1 MGTML
6 AELPLGQPIPCSV
19 SADEEGLDL
28 HGALVPHPT
37 CSFYM
42 RVSGHGLRSHGI
54 HDGDLLVID
63 RSVEPRSGDVVI
75 VAHRGVFLLRPLRCE
90 GEQWLLEPQR
100 AGEGV
105 IVLDLE
111 SFDRSGLFGV
121 VAHAVHHLA
130 RSPSRRR

>member
-1 MGTML
+1 MML
-6 AELPLGQPIPCSV
+6 AALPLGQPIPCSV
-19 SADEEGLDL
+19 SSGAEGLDL
-28 HGALVPHPT
+28 HGALVPDPI

-75 VAHRGVFLLRPLRCE
+75 VAHQGVFLLRPLQRQ
-90 GEQWLLEPQR
+90 GEQWLLEPLR

-105 IVLDLE
+105 IVVDLE

>member
-1 MGTML
+1 MML
-6 AELPLGQPIPCSV
+6 AALPLGQPIPCSV
-19 SADEEGLDL
+19 SAGAEGLDL
-28 HGALVPHPT
+28 HAALVPEPI

-63 RSVEPRSGDVVI
+63 RSIEPRSGDVAI
-75 VAHRGVFLLRPLRCE
+75 VAHQGVFLLRPLRRQ

-100 AGEGV
+100 PGEGV

-111 SFDRSGLFGV
+111 SFERSGLFGV

-130 RSPSRRR
+130 RSPSRRH

>member
-1 MGTML
+1 MML
-6 AELPLGQPIPCSV
+6 AALPLEQPIPCSV
-19 SADEEGLDL
+19 SSGAEGLDL
-28 HGALVPHPT
+28 HGALVPAPI

-63 RSVEPRSGDVVI
+63 RSIEPRSGDVAI
-75 VAHRGVFLLRPLRCE
+75 VAHQGMFLLRPLRRE

-100 AGEGV
+100 PGEGV

>member
-1 MGTML
+1 ML
-6 AELPLGQPIPCSV
+6 AALPLGQPIPCSV
-19 SADEEGLDL
+19 SSGAEGLDL
-28 HGALVPHPT
+28 HGALVPDPI

-63 RSVEPRSGDVVI
+63 RSIEPRSGDVAI
-75 VAHRGVFLLRPLRCE
+75 VAHQGVFLLRPLRRQ

-100 AGEGV
+100 PGEGV

-111 SFDRSGLFGV
+111 SFERSGLFGV

-130 RSPSRRR
+130 RSPSRRH

>member
-1 MGTML
+1 ML

-19 SADEEGLDL
+19 SSGAEGLDL
-28 HGALVPHPT
+28 HGALVPDPI

-75 VAHRGVFLLRPLRCE
+75 VAHQGVFLLRPLRRQ
-90 GEQWLLEPQR
+90 GEQWLLEPLR

-105 IVLDLE
+105 IVVDLE

>member
-19 SADEEGLDL
+19 GADEEGLDL

-75 VAHRGVFLLRPLRCE
+75 VAHRGVFCCGRC
-90 GEQWLLEPQR
+90 
-100 AGEGV
+100 GV
-105 IVLDLE
+105 RG
-111 SFDRSGLFGV
+111 SSGCWSRD
-121 VAHAVHHLA
+121 A
-130 RSPSRRR
+130 RGKG

>member
-1 MGTML
+1 ML
-6 AELPLGQPIPCSV
+6 AALPLGQPIPCSV
-19 SADEEGLDL
+19 SSGAEGLDL
-28 HGALVPHPT
+28 HGALVPDPI

-75 VAHRGVFLLRPLRCE
+75 VAHQGVFLLRPLRRQ
-90 GEQWLLEPQR
+90 GEQWLLEPLR

-105 IVLDLE
+105 IVVDLE